1 MVVVAFIMAAAV
13 ARTALLVGGVTGFVS
28 VPIELLPSS
37 SSSSCANTWMLF
49 SSSSNTNSNSNNNN
63 NNNNNNTINTNNRNQ
78 NAGKGDD
85 TIKEL
90 NRLTSLVIDPS
101 LVQHDPAFWD
111 YTIVPTE
118 QAAMRLHVLGW
129 KSSNARKSST
139 NNSSSSSNITTSI
152 CDGLLLDCGA
162 ERADLDFYEQFY
174 GVFHPNT
181 IVTVQAPTAIAGLVL
196 TQKTFAR
203 MLQEDVADNATI
215 PHIRDAHPTNPPAAD
230 DDDNASFGRCFQL
243 ETFAKIIVV
252 RGQEDEDEE
261 EEEEE
266 EEEEKEDYDDGDENG
281 RDTTHPLRPRRQ
293 VVVPDIE
300 VSSLGELRALTICS
314 YAYLTKKT

>member
-13 ARTALLVGGVTGFVS
+13 ARMALLVGGVTGFVS

-37 SSSSCANTWMLF
+37 PLSSCENTWMLF
-49 SSSSNTNSNSNNNN
+49 SSSSSSNTNSNSNNNN
-63 NNNNNNTINTNNRNQ
+63 TINTNTRNQ

-118 QAAMRLHVLGW
+118 QAGIRFHVLGW
-129 KSSNARKSST
+129 KSSNARKSSS
-139 NNSSSSSNITTSI
+139 NSNSSSSNITTSI

-196 TQKTFAR
+196 TQNTFAR
-203 MLQEDVADNATI
+203 MLQEDIADNTTI
-215 PHIRDAHPTNPPAAD
+215 PHIRDVHPTNPPAAD
-230 DDDNASFGRCFQL
+230 DDNNASSGRCFQL

-252 RGQEDEDEE
+252 RGQEDEEEVVEE

-266 EEEEKEDYDDGDENG
+266 EEDYDDGNENG
-281 RDTTHPLRPRRQ
+281 RDTEHPLRPRRQ